1 MTSLEPAFG
10 QKALAGESKLT
21 ALRAAAK
28 TGLPQRIAA
37 QRLLMVLR
45 QDFSISEINRPQ
57 RKQYDLCTL
66 RRMYMIASSGLCRP
80 SRQRTL
86 NILFPSSLDAGPA
99 SPKLPE
105 NKDFQKRYK
114 GKSVSS
120 PTAYVSSRRSARGNK
135 IWLSQ
140 NSNNILSR
148 SGFSGSGRRVLSL
161 SKQRLR

>member
-10 QKALAGESKLT
+10 QKALADESKLT
-21 ALRAAAK
+21 ALKTAAK
-28 TGLPQRIAA
+28 TGLSHRIAA

-45 QDFSISEINRPQ
+45 QDPSISEINRPQ

-80 SRQRTL
+80 NRQRTF

-99 SPKLPE
+99 SSKLPE

-114 GKSVSS
+114 GKSLSS
-120 PTAYVSSRRSARGNK
+120 LAANVSSRRSGGGNK

-140 NSNNILSR
+140 NSNCI
-148 SGFSGSGRRVLSL
+148 FSPLGVFGQWPTS
-161 SKQRLR
+161 SKS